1 MDNIKSL
8 PYSQIKPILLACQIG
23 IIIFLCLLGILE
35 HQSIFD
41 AATVI
46 YPFCILFA
54 IIVFWCLFS
63 WTIITKS
70 FFSPYILFLIAAAL
84 FNGGHI
90 FLEILNINPLGILSN
105 QFSSETILQTIFL
118 VTLSITSLHFGALL
132 STTTVKS
139 IPTQIVS
146 NLLEESTKT
155 EKLRTLP
162 NHKLSSKLLDSK
174 DIRKVGWILLSI
186 SAVPTILLLRTSI
199 SAVATSGYVAL
210 YEATAAEGGAMKILS
225 TFTIP
230 SALFL
235 LAGSQNKSSS
245 RRIAVLLI
253 LIYALIY
260 NFLGQ
265 RTNGFLP
272 LVSLAW
278 LWHYVI
284 RPLPKKIFFPILFIM
299 AFVVSPLI
307 AEIRGGIG
315 LERFSLSSII
325 DKFTSL
331 ENPIAK
337 TLFEFGS
344 TMQTI
349 AYTIELVPSHK
360 DFSMGVDYLYA
371 LFTLIPNIGFGD
383 VHPSIARGVPSVW
396 LSAEV
401 TPRAVKQGIYLGYS
415 FIAEAYL
422 NFGWLVT
429 PIFMAIFGFYLGKLV
444 LWATRSGEPAKMALL
459 ASFLPSLLFFC
470 RQESTQ
476 IVRPF
481 VLYSLAPYIGVLLLQ
496 RSRIKKSN
504 ISTLNSDIETSN
516 AQASIYPYASPY
528 ENRQW
533 DESSTQTIQQ
543 IPNDLINVASVNSN
557 SLDQETA
564 NTPGYKLDELVAV
577 LNKLSSITI
586 QYLGKAVVTQ
596 YWRSARSDSSWLAEF
611 EIDRDGHIS
620 YPNQKE
626 IVCSSE
632 QLQQIQSWILGYIER
647 CKSIIHNLEQLI
659 EKDCLDNHQQKLLLL
674 TKKLCNFT

>member
-1 MDNIKSL
+1 MDSIKL
-8 PYSQIKPILLACQIG
+8 PPYSQTKLIILACQLG
-23 IIIFLCLLGILE
+23 MIIFLCILGILE
-35 HQSIFD
+35 HQSVLD
-41 AATVI
+41 SQTVL
-46 YPFCILFA
+46 YPFCTLFI
-54 IIVFWCLFS
+54 IIVFWSFFS
-63 WTIITKS
+63 WTILTKS

-90 FLEILNINPLGILSN
+90 FLEVFNINPSGILNN
-105 QFSSETILQTIFL
+105 QFSVETIIQTIFL

-139 IPTQIVS
+139 IPAKTVT
-146 NLLEESTKT
+146 NLLETSLTTKRSQ
-155 EKLRTLP
+155 E
-162 NHKLSSKLLDSK
+162 LSSHQLSNKLLEGQ
-174 DIRKVGWILLSI
+174 DIRKVGWILLMI
-186 SAVPTILLLRTSI
+186 SVVPTILLLRTSI

-210 YEATAAEGGAMKILS
+210 YEAAAAEGGAIKILS

-235 LAGSQNKSSS
+235 LAGSQQKPTS

-278 LWHYVI
+278 LWHHVI
-284 RPLPKKIFFPILFIM
+284 RPLPKKIFFPIICFM

-307 AEIRGGIG
+307 AEIRGGSG

-325 DKFTSL
+325 EKFTSL
-331 ENPIAK
+331 ENPISK

-344 TMQTI
+344 SMQTI

-360 DFSMGVDYLYA
+360 DFNMGADYLYA
-371 LFTLIPNIGFGD
+371 LFTLVPNIGFGE

-401 TPRAVKQGIYLGYS
+401 TPRAVKQGIFLGYS

-422 NFGWLVT
+422 NFGWLIT

-481 VLYSLAPYIGVLLLQ
+481 VLYSLAPYLGILLLH
-496 RSRIKKSN
+496 RLR
-504 ISTLNSDIETSN
+504 L
-516 AQASIYPYASPY
+516 
-528 ENRQW
+528 
-533 DESSTQTIQQ
+533 
-543 IPNDLINVASVNSN
+543 
-557 SLDQETA
+557 
-564 NTPGYKLDELVAV
+564 
-577 LNKLSSITI
+577 
-586 QYLGKAVVTQ
+586 
-596 YWRSARSDSSWLAEF
+596 
-611 EIDRDGHIS
+611 
-620 YPNQKE
+620 
-626 IVCSSE
+626 
-632 QLQQIQSWILGYIER
+632 
-647 CKSIIHNLEQLI
+647 
-659 EKDCLDNHQQKLLLL
+659 
-674 TKKLCNFT
+674 KKLNQSALRNNLRD

>member
-1 MDNIKSL
+1 VIKNAISKKSMDNIKSP
-8 PYSQIKPILLACQIG
+8 PYSQIKPILLSCQLG
-23 IIIFLCLLGILE
+23 IIIFLGILGILE
-35 HQSIFD
+35 HQSLFD
-41 AATVI
+41 AATVV

-54 IIVFWCLFS
+54 VIVFWCLFS
-63 WTIITKS
+63 WTILTKS

-105 QFSSETILQTIFL
+105 QFSSETIVQTIFL
-118 VTLSITSLHFGALL
+118 VTLSIASLHFGALL
-132 STTTVKS
+132 STTIVRS
-139 IPTQIVS
+139 IPTKIVN
-146 NLLEESTKT
+146 NLLEGQ
-155 EKLRTLP
+155 
-162 NHKLSSKLLDSK
+162 
-174 DIRKVGWILLSI
+174 DIRKVGWILLTI

-235 LAGSQNKSSS
+235 LAGSQQKPSS

-278 LWHYVI
+278 LWHHVI
-284 RPLPKKIFFPILFIM
+284 KPLPKKIFFPILFFM

-307 AEIRGGIG
+307 AEIRGGSG

-325 DKFTSL
+325 EKFTSL
-331 ENPIAK
+331 ENPITK
-337 TLFEFGS
+337 SLFEFGS

-371 LFTLIPNIGFGD
+371 LFTLVPNIGFGEI
-383 VHPSIARGVPSVW
+383 HPSIARGVPSVW

-429 PIFMAIFGFYLGKLV
+429 PIFMAIFGFYFGKLV
-444 LWATRSGEPAKMALL
+444 LWATKSAEPAKMALL
-459 ASFLPSLLFFC
+459 ASFLPSLLFYC

-481 VLYSLAPYIGVLLLQ
+481 VLYSLVPYLGVLLLHQ
-496 RSRIKKSN
+496 LRIKN
-504 ISTLNSDIETSN
+504 LNRIAPRNNTSD
-516 AQASIYPYASPY
+516 
-528 ENRQW
+528 
-533 DESSTQTIQQ
+533 
-543 IPNDLINVASVNSN
+543 
-557 SLDQETA
+557 
-564 NTPGYKLDELVAV
+564 
-577 LNKLSSITI
+577 
-586 QYLGKAVVTQ
+586 
-596 YWRSARSDSSWLAEF
+596 
-611 EIDRDGHIS
+611 
-620 YPNQKE
+620 
-626 IVCSSE
+626 
-632 QLQQIQSWILGYIER
+632 
-647 CKSIIHNLEQLI
+647 
-659 EKDCLDNHQQKLLLL
+659 
-674 TKKLCNFT
+674 